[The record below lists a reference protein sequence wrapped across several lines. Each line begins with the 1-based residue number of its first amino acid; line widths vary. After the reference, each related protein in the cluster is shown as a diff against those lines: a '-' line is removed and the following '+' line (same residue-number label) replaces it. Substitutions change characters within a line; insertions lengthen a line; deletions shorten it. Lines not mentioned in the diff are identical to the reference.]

1 MNSNKQAQ
9 GGTFR
14 IMALGLV
21 FALTVNAA
29 FGYTLTKASTSGQR
43 IYDAWNSTSDTM
55 MADAGAMQHRLC
67 NGKG

>member
-14 IMALGLV
+14 IIALGLA

-29 FGYTLTKASTSGQR
+29 FGFTLARASTSGQR
-43 IYDAWNSTSDTM
+43 IYDAWNNSSDTM
-55 MADAGAMQHRLC
+55 MAYAGGVQHRLC
-67 NGKG
+67 KRG